1 MTGVQTC
8 ALPICKCYEDFLE
21 QLQESPM
28 VQTVYYAKDLGIKYV
43 LLTLTFQPPHPAA
56 MYFLTDLKVLRSIEN
71 LF

>member
-1 MTGVQTC
+1 
-8 ALPICKCYEDFLE
+8 
-21 QLQESPM
+21 M

-56 MYFLTDLKVLRSIEN
+56 MYFLTDLKVLSSIEN